1 MIIAGLTGSIGM
13 GKSTTAAMF
22 IERGVPVHDA
32 DAVVHALYEG
42 EAADKIEAEF
52 PGTVTNGRV
61 DRSML
66 AKHVVGKPEAMKKL
80 ESIVHPLVAA
90 KRDEF
95 LAAHRK
101 NEEPLVILDIP
112 LLFETGGDSLVDW
125 IIVVTASAE
134 TQRKRVLSRPDMNPE
149 KFEAILA
156 RQVPDSEKRKRAD
169 FLIDTDQGM
178 EAARQQV
185 QHIIA
190 ELHQAGKSV

>member
-42 EAADKIEAEF
+42 EAAEKIEAEF

-95 LAAHRK
+95 LATHRK

-134 TQRKRVLSRPDMNPE
+134 TQRQRVLSRPDMNPE

-178 EAARQQV
+178 EAARHQV